1 MENERTNEFTTENG
15 NHTLLKLVITGA
27 LTAGGFIIGKL
38 INSKLFPMAGCA
50 ELATSEET
58 QDEVTVLQA
67 EEPETEE

>member
-1 MENERTNEFTTENG
+1 MENERTNEFTTEKS

-38 INSKLFPMAGCA
+38 VNAKLFPTAGCA

-58 QDEVTVLQA
+58 QDEVVVLPS
-67 EEPETEE
+67 EETETEE